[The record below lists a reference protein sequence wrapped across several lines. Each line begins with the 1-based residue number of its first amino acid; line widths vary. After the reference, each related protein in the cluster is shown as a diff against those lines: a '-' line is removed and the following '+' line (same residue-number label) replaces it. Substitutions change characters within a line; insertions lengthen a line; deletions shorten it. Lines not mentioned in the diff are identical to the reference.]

1 MEYITNTL
9 RTMFGFSNKKEISG
23 YVLSADEERT
33 MLIVKEGEHY
43 WTVKSYNHNEYS
55 IKPIPYESKSSLF
68 GSIFGDN
75 YNQV

>member
-1 MEYITNTL
+1 M
-9 RTMFGFSNKKEISG
+9 
-23 YVLSADEERT
+23 SADEERT

-43 WTVKSYNHNEYS
+43 WTIKSYNHNEYS